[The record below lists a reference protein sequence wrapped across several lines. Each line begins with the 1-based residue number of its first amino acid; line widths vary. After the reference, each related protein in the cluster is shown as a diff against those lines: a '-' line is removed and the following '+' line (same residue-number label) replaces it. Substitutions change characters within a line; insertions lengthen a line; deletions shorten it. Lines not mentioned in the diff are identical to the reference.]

1 MTTTDH
7 TAHPESAR
15 GGAVSAFY
23 EPSQGPSEAKAK
35 TTSAAES
42 Y

>member
-7 TAHPESAR
+7 TAHPEPR